1 VGQNAS
7 DVAVSHTF
15 LAGSLQLGQQ
25 RMKSPVASARR
36 PVDSL
41 EGARTASRASLR
53 YVSCSDSGIR
63 RVKRGKGF
71 VYFLPNGRRVTD
83 ARELD
88 RIRKLALPPAWRDV
102 WICTH
107 RNGHLQATGFD
118 ARGRKQ
124 YRYDTRWRAARDETK
139 YHELLDFAAKLPR
152 LRQRLNQHIAAPGL
166 TREKVL
172 ATVVSLM
179 AQTGVRVGN
188 DRYTAENGSFGLTT
202 LLDRHAK
209 IASAKVELVF
219 RGKGGKPYRA
229 TVRDPRLARIVRRCR
244 DVPGQRLFQYVA
256 ANGAYQFIGSGDVNQ
271 YLSRIFG
278 QRFTA
283 KTFRT
288 WIASVITLQELRA
301 IAAAESRTS
310 RKRQLNV
317 ALGNVAEH
325 LGNTVA
331 ICRKSYVHPVLMQS
345 FLDGQ
350 LMAGQKSRRHG
361 LSEAESDLVAVL
373 ESSLRQRAAA
383 A

>member
-1 VGQNAS
+1 
-7 DVAVSHTF
+7 
-15 LAGSLQLGQQ
+15 
-25 RMKSPVASARR
+25 MKSNVASARR
-36 PVDSL
+36 VLAPV
-41 EGARTASRASLR
+41 EGARTASRARLR
-53 YVSCSDSGIR
+53 YVSCRDCGIR
-63 RVKRGKGF
+63 RVRRGHGF

-83 ARELD
+83 AGELQ

-124 YRYDTRWRAARDETK
+124 YRYDTRWRAARDEAK

-152 LRQRLNQHIAAPGL
+152 LRQRLSQDIAAPSL

-188 DRYTAENGSFGLTT
+188 DRYTSENGSFGLTT
-202 LLDRHAK
+202 LRDRHAK
-209 IASAKVELVF
+209 IKNTKVELVF

-244 DVPGQRLFQYVA
+244 DIPGQRLFQYVA
-256 ANGAYQFIGSGDVNQ
+256 ANGAYQFIGSGDVNR
-271 YLSRIFG
+271 YLQSIFG
-278 QRFTA
+278 ARFTA

-288 WIASVITLQELRA
+288 WKASVLALEELRA
-301 IAAAESRTS
+301 IEAAASLTK

-345 FLDGQ
+345 FLDGE
-350 LMAGQKSRRHG
+350 LMARQKSRRHG
-361 LSEAESDLVAVL
+361 LSDAESDLVAVL

-383 A
+383 